1 MVGRLR
7 AESESEAVMELTTPL
22 MLTKP
27 CQECQEFLA
36 LISREPWAINQPI
49 RRWECPNKHWQPLYG
64 REEEK

>member
-1 MVGRLR
+1 MTTL
-7 AESESEAVMELTTPL
+7 MTPL
-22 MLTKP
+22 LLTKP
-27 CQECQEFLA
+27 CEDCQEMLT